1 MSAGEQRRHA
11 TEALAV
17 GGGMVGAS
25 AAANY
30 GMERALERKGIKTP
44 ARSLLSRRPRLHPAH
59 GPFMAGRSVTAAT
72 RTVGIPLAAYGAFN
86 VLSPS
91 DKVARVRLKD
101 DVVRPTIN
109 TATGRAQAKKVKR
122 QLSENKAARKRAQ
135 AAPVTKS
142 DLTDS
147 ERDELLRRKSKGSRL
162 SLAAGTMG
170 VAALGL
176 RAPEVARA
184 ARKLPKVGGLK
195 ALKQMASREQGATK
209 ASNALGVAAIG
220 TGSIGSFNYAA
231 QQKLERK
238 QVTKSLPSE
247 GVIRGLGKV
256 RVLGQHKKDHFMV
269 MDSRDTKRLVHR
281 DRVTFTSG
289 KKKPDSGTQLKL
301 FKALVAEVSKELTP
315 EKKAAAKARARR
327 NGRPYPN
334 AYDNMIAGGAK
345 FEKADDR
352 FLRQHSDRIS
362 PQAEEGY
369 RYLREGRNNA
379 LKDVAKDPRHAIL
392 HGQKAVRWNK
402 KMSKIRAK
410 GYERASNGE
419 FGEGRDVEKALIPMR
434 GPRLPR
440 MRKPALRRSF
450 IQTSP
455 TGTQY
460 TVRGTTR

>member
-1 MSAGEQRRHA
+1 
-11 TEALAV
+11 
-17 GGGMVGAS
+17 
-25 AAANY
+25 
-30 GMERALERKGIKTP
+30 
-44 ARSLLSRRPRLHPAH
+44 
-59 GPFMAGRSVTAAT
+59 MAGRVATAAT

-86 VLSPS
+86 LLSPS

-101 DVVRPTIN
+101 DVVKPTLN

-122 QLSENKAARKRAQ
+122 QLSDNRAARKRAQ
-135 AAPVTKS
+135 ASSVGKS
-142 DLTDS
+142 DLTDA
-147 ERDELLRRKSKGSRL
+147 ERNELSRRKRKGSRL

-170 VAALGL
+170 VSALAL
-176 RAPEVARA
+176 RAPELARA
-184 ARKLPKVGGLK
+184 AQKAPKVGGLK
-195 ALKQMASREQGATK
+195 ALKRIAAHEPAATK

-238 QVTKSLPSE
+238 QVEKSLPTE
-247 GVIRGLGKV
+247 GVIQGLGKV
-256 RVLGQHKKDHFMV
+256 RVLGQHAKDHFWV
-269 MDSRDTKRLVHR
+269 VDSRDARRLVHR
-281 DRVTFTSG
+281 DRLTFTGG
-289 KKKPDSGTQLKL
+289 KKKTSAGAQQLPLDFGK
-301 FKALVAEVSKELTP
+301 SLTP
-315 EKKAAAKARARR
+315 EKKAAAKARAKR

-352 FLRQHSDRIS
+352 FLRNHSDRIS
-362 PQAEEGY
+362 PQAESGY

-379 LKDVAKDPRHAIL
+379 LKDVAKDPRHAIE
-392 HGQKAVRWNK
+392 HGKKAARWNK
-402 KMSKIRAK
+402 RMNKIRAK

-419 FGEGRDVEKALIPMR
+419 FGEGREVEKAVIPRAMVAP
-434 GPRLPR
+434 GPHLPK

-455 TGTQY
+455 EGRQY